1 MMQVLSKIILNYLI
15 KQEVINNTSEDREF
29 YQYGIEI
36 TISSLLN
43 IILIVTLGTI
53 FNAFFESLVFLLCFI
68 IIRQFTGG
76 YHAESYFKCN
86 LSFCILFLITLF
98 INNVIYT
105 MFSTYTAILITFT
118 CTSIIAFY
126 CPIEHKISLFLLI
139 EGNYIKLCRYY

>member
-43 IILIVTLGTI
+43 IILVVTLGTI

-76 YHAESYFKCN
+76 YLPNHISN
-86 LSFCILFLITLF
+86 
-98 INNVIYT
+98 
-105 MFSTYTAILITFT
+105 AIFR
-118 CTSIIAFY
+118 SAY
-126 CPIEHKISLFLLI
+126 CF
-139 EGNYIKLCRYY
+139 